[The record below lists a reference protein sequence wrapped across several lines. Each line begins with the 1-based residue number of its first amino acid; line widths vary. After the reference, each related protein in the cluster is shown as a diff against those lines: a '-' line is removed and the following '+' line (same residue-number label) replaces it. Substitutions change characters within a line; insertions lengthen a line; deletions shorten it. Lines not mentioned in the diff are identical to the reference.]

1 MSRSRSA
8 GRGPSVASLL
18 KMKAIG
24 PLGLLAVLLF
34 YVAWPL
40 YAGYGIKSSLEGH
53 DVEGLA
59 ARIDF
64 ASVRTSLK
72 PAVAAKVDKA
82 MTDALR
88 KAGAGGGGLTDQ
100 LSDQL
105 RARVMPPIV
114 DGVLATLVTPEMLI
128 RIHASGK
135 TFKEALDGMVLERA
149 GKGAGG
155 GGLTIVSGDGSSGT
169 RSRLEEIAGALGIDA
184 DKALGGLG
192 AKTATEPAAGVPPLP
207 AKGSGR
213 TGPKYGLGN
222 IKHVS
227 LAGPLGLSIGV
238 ARDAAAR
245 KPELTADLT
254 FVDGTWKLTG
264 LMLAD

>member
-1 MSRSRSA
+1 
-8 GRGPSVASLL
+8 
-18 KMKAIG
+18 MKAIG
-24 PLGLLAVLLF
+24 PLGFLAVLLF

-53 DVEGLA
+53 NVEGLTS
-59 ARIDF
+59 RIDF
-64 ASVRTSLK
+64 ASVRVSLK

-88 KAGAGGGGLTDQ
+88 KAGVGGGGLTDQ
-100 LSDQL
+100 LK
-105 RARVMPPIV
+105 ARIMPPIV

-135 TFKEALDGMVLERA
+135 SFKEALDGMVLERA
-149 GKGAGG
+149 GKGEGG

-192 AKTATEPAAGVPPLP
+192 AKTATEPDAVVPPLP

-213 TGPKYGLGN
+213 TGPKYGIGN

-238 ARDAAAR
+238 ARDAGAR

-264 LMLAD
+264 LTLPD